1 MISHTRRRF
10 LQACSTSS
18 IAALATPAVAVD
30 RFQRVNPL
38 IKGVSLSAYSLRRH
52 MQWWK
57 GDRTDE
63 HLDILGFLE
72 YCASLGL
79 DGAELTSYFFPS
91 PLEVT
96 YTNQVK
102 RRAHLLGIDITGGAM
117 GNTFVHPPK
126 SDLGRKEMEYFQ
138 FWIDHFADLGAP
150 VVRIFAGRGKL
161 QAGTEDQVMA
171 NVIAN
176 LEQAVAYAEK
186 RGVMLGLENHDI
198 MKNIDNLL
206 HVITAIDSPWLGVTW
221 DSANLTATPDPYAE
235 LARIA
240 PHAVTA
246 QLKVMT
252 QVNGTPSPADF
263 TRMLKLLHDA
273 KYRGYVVLE
282 YEEKEEP
289 YDAIPSFVKKVRKA
303 LSTTNSSTTE
313 ENPR

>member
-1 MISHTRRRF
+1 MISRNRRRF
-10 LQACSTSS
+10 LQACSTAS
-18 IAALATPAVAVD
+18 IAALATPTVAVD
-30 RFQRVNPL
+30 HFQRVSPR

-72 YCASLGL
+72 YCARLGL

-91 PLEVT
+91 PLQVT

-117 GNTFVHPPK
+117 GNTFVHPPN

-138 FWIDHFADLGAP
+138 FWINHFADLGAP

-176 LEQAVAYAEK
+176 LEQAV
-186 RGVMLGLENHDI
+186 
-198 MKNIDNLL
+198 
-206 HVITAIDSPWLGVTW
+206 T
-221 DSANLTATPDPYAE
+221 
-235 LARIA
+235 
-240 PHAVTA
+240 
-246 QLKVMT
+246 
-252 QVNGTPSPADF
+252 
-263 TRMLKLLHDA
+263 
-273 KYRGYVVLE
+273 
-282 YEEKEEP
+282 
-289 YDAIPSFVKKVRKA
+289 
-303 LSTTNSSTTE
+303 
-313 ENPR
+313 

>member
-1 MISHTRRRF
+1 
-10 LQACSTSS
+10 
-18 IAALATPAVAVD
+18 
-30 RFQRVNPL
+30 
-38 IKGVSLSAYSLRRH
+38 
-52 MQWWK
+52 
-57 GDRTDE
+57 
-63 HLDILGFLE
+63 
-72 YCASLGL
+72 
-79 DGAELTSYFFPS
+79 
-91 PLEVT
+91 
-96 YTNQVK
+96 
-102 RRAHLLGIDITGGAM
+102 
-117 GNTFVHPPK
+117 
-126 SDLGRKEMEYFQ
+126 
-138 FWIDHFADLGAP
+138 
-150 VVRIFAGRGKL
+150 
-161 QAGTEDQVMA
+161 MA

-235 LARIA
+235 LAKIA

-252 QVNGTPSPADF
+252 QVNGKPSPADF

-289 YDAIPSFVKKVRKA
+289 YNAIPGFVKQVRKT
-303 LSTTNSSTTE
+303 LSAMNSSTTE

>member
-1 MISHTRRRF
+1 MISRNRRRF
-10 LQACSTSS
+10 LQACSTAS
-18 IAALATPAVAVD
+18 IAALAAPTVAVD
-30 RFQRVNPL
+30 HFQRVSPR

-72 YCASLGL
+72 YCARLGL

-96 YTNQVK
+96 YINQVK

-117 GNTFVHPPK
+117 GNTFVHPPN

-138 FWIDHFADLGAP
+138 FWINHFADLGAP

-176 LEQAVAYAEK
+176 LEQAVTYAEK
-186 RGVMLGLENHDI
+186 HGVMLGLENHDI

-206 HVITAIDSPWLGVTW
+206 HVISAIDSPWLGVTW
-221 DSANLTATPDPYAE
+221 DSANLMTTPKPYAE

-252 QVNGTPSPADF
+252 QVNGKPTPADF
-263 TRMLKLLHDA
+263 TRMLELLHDA

-289 YDAIPSFVKKVRKA
+289 YDAIPSFVKQVREA
-303 LSTTNSSTTE
+303 LSDMN
-313 ENPR
+313 